1 MLIDD
6 WRSAIARLGE
16 VEARMVAVLD
26 GLGLTTLVTSVPGVS
41 AVGAA
46 VILAETGD
54 LSRFATARS
63 VVKHAGLNP
72 AENTSAN
79 FRGQTRVSHRGR
91 PALRAAAW
99 RAAWGALP
107 HNPVL
112 GARFTPPDHPRTE
125 RLAPGQARVACAA
138 TPGAWLSAVVTT
150 RESWNPD
157 RAAGIRAGQAGEA
170 AAA

>member
-1 MLIDD
+1 MDD

-26 GLGLTTLVTSVPGVS
+26 GLGLTALVTSIPGLS

-54 LSRFATARS
+54 LGRFASARG

-72 AENTSAN
+72 AENTSAT
-79 FRGQTRVSHRGR
+79 FRGQTRASHRGR

-99 RAAWGALP
+99 RAVWGALP
-107 HNPVL
+107 HNTVL
-112 GARFTPPDHPRTE
+112 GAKFTH
-125 RLAPGQARVACAA
+125 L
-138 TPGAWLSAVVTT
+138 TT
-150 RESWNPD
+150 RDHD
-157 RAAGIRAGQAGEA
+157 RLGPGPGPRRLRRGA
-170 AAA
+170 AALAARH

>member
-46 VILAETGD
+46 AILAETGD

-99 RAAWGALP
+99 RAAWGRCP
-107 HNPVL
+107 TT
-112 GARFTPPDHPRTE
+112 RSW
-125 RLAPGQARVACAA
+125 APGSP
-138 TPGAWLSAVVTT
+138 T
-150 RESWNPD
+150 
-157 RAAGIRAGQAGEA
+157 
-170 AAA
+170 